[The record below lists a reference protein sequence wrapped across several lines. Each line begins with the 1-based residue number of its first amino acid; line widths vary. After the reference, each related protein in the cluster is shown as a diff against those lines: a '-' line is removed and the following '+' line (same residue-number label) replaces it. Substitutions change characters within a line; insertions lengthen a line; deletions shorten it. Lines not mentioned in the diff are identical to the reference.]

1 VGSGGRALIQAFRIS
16 KEKNSFIGGGK
27 GMSLCTRRLI
37 RYGIKSYK
45 KYMIFMFL
53 LGIATLALAAL
64 RPFFIQYLIDD
75 IISFQRINILP
86 FFLIFLISIVAL
98 ERVFNYFFNTYH
110 RKVNFITIKNE
121 QINLYNKIQNSK
133 FVDYSKMDSGD
144 IMSRLLSDIDETS
157 YTMALVLP
165 TMCLNFLNLIVTSAI
180 LTYLNWQLFLIV
192 LASLPFY
199 WLIIRSSQTKLQ
211 NYSKIERKSF
221 GKLTS
226 SIKEKLDGQLII
238 KVFGKTKYFSNSFS
252 KDAENWS
259 MQATKAGIFQITI
272 LNIAFFISYVIPVI
286 ILGLGGLLVI
296 RGNMS
301 LGTLIAFYSFVPWI
315 YEPIGIINENLVQ
328 LQRVEPLAERFFE
341 ILDMPEEESDGIY
354 LFPED
359 YNIEYKNVS
368 FKYRDEIV
376 LKGINLSIGKN
387 EKVALVGTSGSGKS
401 TMVSLLVRLY
411 DPTNGKIM
419 LGNKNI
425 IDYKLQEI
433 REKIK
438 LVRGNEPLF
447 NMTVKGNIMLDD
459 EFTEEEFMKAVKK
472 AKVDKFIGLLD
483 EGYDTVV
490 GERGSKLSDGQRQRV
505 AIARALIRRP
515 KVLILD
521 EATSGVDSQTE
532 EEIFDELKE
541 YEMTLIIISHRLS
554 TIRKADKVILLKDG
568 EIRGEGVHEELLKSS
583 SIYREIIE
591 SQLVV

>member
-1 VGSGGRALIQAFRIS
+1 MNLHA
-16 KEKNSFIGGGK
+16 
-27 GMSLCTRRLI
+27 RRLI
-37 RYGIKSYK
+37 RYGIKNYK

-53 LGIATLALAAL
+53 LGVVTLALAAL

-86 FFLIFLISIVAL
+86 FFLAFLIGIVAL
-98 ERVFNYFFNTYH
+98 ERAFSYFFNTYH
-110 RKVNFITIKNE
+110 RKVNFLTIKNE
-121 QINLYNKIQNSK
+121 QINLYNKIEKSK
-133 FVDYSKMDSGD
+133 FVDYSKIDSGD
-144 IMSRLLSDIDETS
+144 IMSRLLSDIEENA

-165 TMCLNFLNLIVTSAI
+165 TMCSNFLNLIVISII

-252 KDAENWS
+252 MDAEDWAT
-259 MQATKAGIFQITI
+259 QATKAGIFQITI

-286 ILGLGGLLVI
+286 ILGFGGLLVI

-328 LQRVEPLAERFFE
+328 LQRAEPLAERFFE
-341 ILDMPEEESDGIY
+341 ILDMPEEEDEGIY
-354 LFPED
+354 PFPKD
-359 YNIEYKNVS
+359 YDVEYKNVS

-376 LKGINLSIGKN
+376 LKNINLSIGKN

-411 DPTNGKIM
+411 DPTNGKI
-419 LGNKNI
+419 LLRNKNI
-425 IDYKLQEI
+425 NDYKLQEI

-447 NMTVKGNIMLDD
+447 NMTVKENIMLDD

-505 AIARALIRRP
+505 AIGRALIREP

-554 TIRKADKVILLKDG
+554 TIRKAGKVILLKDG
-568 EIRGEGVHEELLKSS
+568 EIRGEGAHEELLKNFP
-583 SIYREIIE
+583 IYKEIIE

>member
-1 VGSGGRALIQAFRIS
+1 MNLHA
-16 KEKNSFIGGGK
+16 
-27 GMSLCTRRLI
+27 RRLI
-37 RYGIKSYK
+37 RYGIKNYK

-53 LGIATLALAAL
+53 LGIATLVLAAL

-86 FFLIFLISIVAL
+86 FFLVFLIGVVAL

-165 TMCLNFLNLIVTSAI
+165 TMCLNFLNLIVISAI

-238 KVFGKTKYFSNSFS
+238 KVFGKTKYFSNLFS
-252 KDAENWS
+252 KDAEDWAT
-259 MQATKAGIFQITI
+259 QATKTGIFQITI
-272 LNIAFFISYVIPVI
+272 LNIALFISYIIPVI
-286 ILGLGGLLVI
+286 VLGLGGLLVI

-315 YEPIGIINENLVQ
+315 YEPIGIINENFVQ
-328 LQRVEPLAERFFE
+328 LQRAEPLAERFFE
-341 ILDMPEEESDGIY
+341 ILDMPEEEDDGIY
-354 LFPED
+354 PFPED
-359 YNIEYKNVS
+359 YDVEYKNVS

-376 LKGINLSIGKN
+376 LKNINLSIGKN

-411 DPTNGKIM
+411 DPTNGKIL

-425 IDYKLQEI
+425 IDYKLQET

-447 NMTVKGNIMLDD
+447 NMTVKENIMLDD

-505 AIARALIRRP
+505 AIARALIREP
-515 KVLILD
+515 KILILD

-568 EIRGEGVHEELLKSS
+568 EIRGKGVHEELLKNSP
-583 SIYREIIE
+583 IYKEIIE

>member
-1 VGSGGRALIQAFRIS
+1 MG
-16 KEKNSFIGGGK
+16 
-27 GMSLCTRRLI
+27 LCTRRLI
-37 RYGIKSYK
+37 RYGIKNYK

-53 LGIATLALAAL
+53 LGIATLVLAAL

-86 FFLIFLISIVAL
+86 FFLIFLIGVVAL

-110 RKVNFITIKNE
+110 RKVNFFTIKNE

-165 TMCLNFLNLIVTSAI
+165 TMCLNFLNLVVISAI

-341 ILDMPEEESDGIY
+341 ILDMPEEEGDGIY
-354 LFPED
+354 LFPKD

-376 LKGINLSIGKN
+376 LKNINLFFGKN

-411 DPTNGKIM
+411 DPTNGKIL

-425 IDYKLQEI
+425 TDYKLQEI

-447 NMTVKGNIMLDD
+447 NMTVKENIMLDD
-459 EFTEEEFMKAVKK
+459 EITEEEFMKAVKK

-505 AIARALIRRP
+505 AIARALIREP

-541 YEMTLIIISHRLS
+541 YKMTLIIISHRLS
-554 TIRKADKVILLKDG
+554 TIRKANKVILLKDG
-568 EIRGEGVHEELLKSS
+568 EIKGEGVHEELLKNAP
-583 SIYREIIE
+583 IYKEIIE

>member
-1 VGSGGRALIQAFRIS
+1 
-16 KEKNSFIGGGK
+16 
-27 GMSLCTRRLI
+27 
-37 RYGIKSYK
+37 
-45 KYMIFMFL
+45 
-53 LGIATLALAAL
+53 
-64 RPFFIQYLIDD
+64 
-75 IISFQRINILP
+75 
-86 FFLIFLISIVAL
+86 
-98 ERVFNYFFNTYH
+98 
-110 RKVNFITIKNE
+110 
-121 QINLYNKIQNSK
+121 
-133 FVDYSKMDSGD
+133 MDSGD
-144 IMSRLLSDIDETS
+144 IMSRLLSDIEENA

-165 TMCLNFLNLIVTSAI
+165 TMCSNFLNLIVISII

-252 KDAENWS
+252 MDAEDWAT
-259 MQATKAGIFQITI
+259 QATKAGIFQITI

-286 ILGLGGLLVI
+286 ILGFGGLLVI

-328 LQRVEPLAERFFE
+328 LQRAEPLAERFFE
-341 ILDMPEEESDGIY
+341 ILDMPEEEDEGIY
-354 LFPED
+354 PFPKD
-359 YNIEYKNVS
+359 YDVEYKNVS

-376 LKGINLSIGKN
+376 LKNINLSIGKN

-411 DPTNGKIM
+411 DPTNGKI
-419 LGNKNI
+419 LLRNKNI
-425 IDYKLQEI
+425 NDYKLQEI

-447 NMTVKGNIMLDD
+447 NMTVKENIMLDD

-505 AIARALIRRP
+505 AIGRALIREP

-554 TIRKADKVILLKDG
+554 TIRKAGKVILLKDG
-568 EIRGEGVHEELLKSS
+568 EIRGEGAHEELLKNFP
-583 SIYREIIE
+583 IYKEIIE

>member
-1 VGSGGRALIQAFRIS
+1 
-16 KEKNSFIGGGK
+16 
-27 GMSLCTRRLI
+27 MSLHTRRLI
-37 RYGIKSYK
+37 RYGIKNYK

-53 LGIATLALAAL
+53 LGVATLVLSSL

-86 FFLIFLISIVAL
+86 FFLVFLIGIVAL
-98 ERVFNYFFNTYH
+98 ERVFSYFFNIYH
-110 RKVNFITIKNE
+110 RKVNFLTIKNE

-133 FVDYSKMDSGD
+133 FVDYSKIDSGD
-144 IMSRLLSDIDETS
+144 IMSRLLSDIEENA

-165 TMCLNFLNLIVTSAI
+165 TMCFNFLDLIVISII
-180 LTYLNWQLFLIV
+180 LAYLNWQLFLIV
-192 LASLPFY
+192 LVSLPFY
-199 WLIIRSSQTKLQ
+199 WLIIRRSQTKLQ

-238 KVFGKTKYFSNSFS
+238 KVFGKTTYFSNSFS
-252 KDAENWS
+252 ADAEDWAT
-259 MQATKAGIFQITI
+259 QATKTGIFQITI
-272 LNIAFFISYVIPVI
+272 LNIALFISYVIPVI
-286 ILGLGGLLVI
+286 ILGFGGLLVI
-296 RGNMS
+296 RGNIS

-328 LQRVEPLAERFFE
+328 LQRAEPLAERFFE
-341 ILDMPEEESDGIY
+341 ILDMPEEEDDGIY
-354 LFPED
+354 PFPED
-359 YNIEYKNVS
+359 YDVEYKNVS

-376 LKGINLSIGKN
+376 LKNTNLSIGKN

-411 DPTNGKIM
+411 DPTNGKIL

-425 IDYKLQEI
+425 KDYKLQEI

-447 NMTVKGNIMLDD
+447 NMTVKENIMLDD
-459 EFTEEEFMKAVKK
+459 EFTQEEFMKAVKK

-505 AIARALIRRP
+505 AIARALIREP

-568 EIRGEGVHEELLKSS
+568 ETGGEGTHEELLKNSP
-583 SIYREIIE
+583 IYREIIE